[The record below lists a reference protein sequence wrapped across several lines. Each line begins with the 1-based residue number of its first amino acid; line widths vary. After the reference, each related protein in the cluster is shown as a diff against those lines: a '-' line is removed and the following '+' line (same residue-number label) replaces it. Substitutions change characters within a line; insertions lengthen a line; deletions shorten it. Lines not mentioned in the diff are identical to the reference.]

1 MFSKGKNP
9 KKATFKNQ
17 VRKDL
22 IEKLIRMLDACNPYI
37 ENFRLAKYKLD
48 SNNGEPFYMQIVS
61 DRVGKDGRTYC
72 NPRTSEVAALIPGDF
87 RPKMHTRDIIVQDK
101 KTGQLS
107 RISKVH
113 PSYVPMQYPLIF
125 NYGED
130 DFRPGIQKGYTG
142 RTGKQA
148 NKCISMRQ
156 WYAFRIQERSDE
168 AQTLLRSK
176 RLFQQFLV
184 DGYTTGW
191 PILSLTN
198 LISDVRI
205 MILLRLREKV
215 ETQT

>member
-1 MFSKGKNP
+1 
-9 KKATFKNQ
+9 
-17 VRKDL
+17 
-22 IEKLIRMLDACNPYI
+22 
-37 ENFRLAKYKLD
+37 
-48 SNNGEPFYMQIVS
+48 
-61 DRVGKDGRTYC
+61 
-72 NPRTSEVAALIPGDF
+72 
-87 RPKMHTRDIIVQDK
+87 
-101 KTGQLS
+101 
-107 RISKVH
+107 
-113 PSYVPMQYPLIF
+113 
-125 NYGED
+125 
-130 DFRPGIQKGYTG
+130 
-142 RTGKQA
+142 
-148 NKCISMRQ
+148 MRQ